1 MDCLFCKI
9 INGEIPSTKVY
20 EDDLVVAFMD
30 ISQITDGHTLV
41 VPKQHFTN
49 FLDINSNV
57 LAHLNIVAQKI
68 AQAMMKSLDGIKGI
82 NIINNCGEKA
92 GQVVMHYHLHLI
104 PRYDNDGFSINHLD
118 NSNNINFDKLA
129 KLAKSINS
137 NI

>member
-1 MDCLFCKI
+1 MDCVFCKI

-49 FLDINSNV
+49 FLDIDSNV
-57 LAHLNIVAQKI
+57 LTHLNIVAQKI

-129 KLAKSINS
+129 KIAKSINS